1 MIAITKEMFPEVAK
15 KIDAEFANISA
26 NNIINMDEFYKKFIR
41 FERKNIITVTVEHN
55 KKIESCGVW
64 NAYLFAYESKIRT
77 CPYCNRQYI
86 TAVLTSNGKMRAT
99 LDHFLPKNIYP
110 YFSMSLYN
118 LVPSCY
124 SCNSSLKGKRD
135 FNVHDINPYYESY
148 DDYVKFVANIPLNE
162 KINIDLV
169 NKKKGNYKYR
179 QVERYINFFKL
190 KNQYNFHIN
199 QVEELILKRY
209 MYSEQ
214 RIKDMLEKDL
224 KNLNISEKQ
233 VKEQIIGYTED
244 KIKINDEPL
253 SKFRR
258 DIVEQLGF
266 FDDYNLNLENKLEE
280 ILNN

>member
-1 MIAITKEMFPEVAK
+1 
-15 KIDAEFANISA
+15 
-26 NNIINMDEFYKKFIR
+26 
-41 FERKNIITVTVEHN
+41 
-55 KKIESCGVW
+55 
-64 NAYLFAYESKIRT
+64 
-77 CPYCNRQYI
+77 
-86 TAVLTSNGKMRAT
+86 
-99 LDHFLPKNIYP
+99 
-110 YFSMSLYN
+110 
-118 LVPSCY
+118 
-124 SCNSSLKGKRD
+124 
-135 FNVHDINPYYESY
+135 
-148 DDYVKFVANIPLNE
+148 
-162 KINIDLV
+162 
-169 NKKKGNYKYR
+169 
-179 QVERYINFFKL
+179 
-190 KNQYNFHIN
+190 
-199 QVEELILKRY
+199 